1 VAPPEVLDPRLLS
14 RGPLSRDEEQAQ
26 RGWVLADRDG
36 DVLAD
41 QGVQATRRRPVVGG
55 REAIQTRGPLVPQR
69 LDRRRVAWWRD
80 KSKSTTKESAAM
92 AQGYEDIRYEIDGPI
107 AVITIS
113 RPERYNAFRGK
124 TVEELIAAFRAA
136 WADKAVQ
143 AVILTGAGEK
153 AFCTG
158 GDVKQRAE
166 TGDYGP
172 TDSGMFE
179 IGYLHKLIRDIP
191 KPVIAA
197 VNGVAAGG
205 GHVLHVLCDLSIAS
219 ETARFG
225 QAGPRVG
232 SFDAGFGSAYLAR
245 VVGEKRAREMW
256 YLCRL
261 YDAATAERWGLVNA
275 VVPADRLLDEAKA
288 WAAEIAEKSPTAI
301 RFLKQS
307 FNADTDHQ
315 AGLSNLAMS
324 ALDLFTASPEGLE
337 GAAAFA
343 EKRKPDFARHVIS
356 H

>member
-1 VAPPEVLDPRLLS
+1 MTTFEDITYEVD
-14 RGPLSRDEEQAQ
+14 
-26 RGWVLADRDG
+26 
-36 DVLAD
+36 
-41 QGVQATRRRPVVGG
+41 QAT
-55 REAIQTRGPLVPQR
+55 AI
-69 LDRRRVAWWRD
+69 
-80 KSKSTTKESAAM
+80 
-92 AQGYEDIRYEIDGPI
+92 
-107 AVITIS
+107 ITIN
-113 RPERYNAFRGK
+113 RPHRYNAFRGQ
-124 TVEELIAAFRAA
+124 TVEELIKAFRSA
-136 WADKAVQ
+136 WADKSVQ

-172 TDSGMFE
+172 TESGMFE

-197 VNGVAAGG
+197 VNGIAVGG
-205 GHVLHVLCDLSIAS
+205 GHVLHVLCDLTIAA
-219 ETARFG
+219 EHARFG
-225 QAGPRVG
+225 QAGPKVG

-245 VVGEKRAREMW
+245 VVGEKRAREIW
-256 YLCRL
+256 YLCRQ

-275 VVPADRLLDEAKA
+275 VVPSEKLLDEAKS

-315 AGLSNLAMS
+315 AGLSNMAMS

-343 EKRKPDFARHVIS
+343 EKRKPEFNRHVLS